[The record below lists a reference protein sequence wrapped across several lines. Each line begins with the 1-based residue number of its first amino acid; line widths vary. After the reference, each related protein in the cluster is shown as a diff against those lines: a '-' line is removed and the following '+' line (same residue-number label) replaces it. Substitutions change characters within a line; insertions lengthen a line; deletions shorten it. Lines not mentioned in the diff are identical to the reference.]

1 MFFGNCDKNDKLAE
15 INDCM
20 DIYQEKKNLLLDMI
34 AYATVNGQL
43 DKKEFDFLFMLAN
56 TLDIEKGGFMELFYK
71 GTTLK
76 MIKDESV
83 RILQF
88 YRLAI
93 MMQKDGILFV
103 KDATAIKQFAIHMGV
118 NLDAVK
124 IVLKKMKAA
133 PDTQISINELLRIF
147 KDVAY

>member
-1 MFFGNCDKNDKLAE
+1 
-15 INDCM
+15 M
-20 DIYQEKKNLLLDMI
+20 DVYQEKKNLLLDMI
-34 AYATVNGQL
+34 AYATVDGEL
-43 DKKEFDFLFMLAN
+43 DKKEFDFLFLLAN
-56 TLDIEKGGFMELFYK
+56 TLDIERGGFMELFYK

-76 MIKDESV
+76 LLKDQSV

-93 MMQKDGILFV
+93 LMQKDGILFM
-103 KDATAIKQFAIHMGV
+103 KDATAIKQFSIHMGV

-124 IVLKKMKAA
+124 KVLKKMKIA

-147 KDVAY
+147 KDVEYH